1 MYPFRQSSENRSIM
15 KVLNGI
21 DGSTLFQ
28 LILTQENIYIAND
41 VVDVLR
47 AFAADESAQDY
58 FETIK

>member
-1 MYPFRQSSENRSIM
+1 M